1 MKLPV
6 RSSVP
11 MLNPAE
17 IAEAK
22 INGLIKPDE
31 GIALLEKYMAEEFPE
46 NKIKNLIKDLSEA
59 TDTKYSK
66 GVGFYSTRNWQAVKH
81 AIDYVL
87 KLRNLIQEDIGG
99 HKPPTKVVFNTV
111 VYSNQKVER
120 TNKSHVDGY
129 FTEVMKR
136 KAAEKAKEVHAS
148 H

>member
-6 RSSVP
+6 RAFVP

-46 NKIKNLIKDLSEA
+46 NKIRNLIKDMSEA
-59 TDTKYSK
+59 TDLKYSK
-66 GVGFYSTRNWQAVKH
+66 GAGFYTTRNWQAVKH

-87 KLRNLIQEDIGG
+87 KLRNLVQTEIAGQR
-99 HKPPTKVVFNTV
+99 PPTKVIFNTV

-120 TNKSHVDGY
+120 ANKSHIPGHLS
-129 FTEVMKR
+129 EAMKR
-136 KAAEKAKEVHAS
+136 NATEKAKEVHAS